1 MQPWRPYAREPGD
14 IAPWQTLFG
23 YALAPASFTALFG
36 GDLLDSLCA
45 FLCGSLVG
53 FCLQRGVKWWGRNV
67 FLRTVVCSG
76 IAGLLALLLSNL
88 GIGNHVDLITIGTLM
103 LLVPGVAI
111 TNSMWELVAG
121 DTYSGPKPGWPK
133 RFSSLLPSH

>member
-1 MQPWRPYAREPGD
+1 M
-14 IAPWQTLFG
+14 
-23 YALAPASFTALFG
+23 
-36 GDLLDSLCA
+36 
-45 FLCGSLVG
+45 
-53 FCLQRGVKWWGRNV
+53 GRNV

-111 TNSMWELVAG
+111 NRYTYRELVAG
-121 DTYSGPKPGWPK
+121 DTYSGLSRMAEAILIATAIALGAAAG
-133 RFSSLLPSH
+133 LGLGQLI

>member
-1 MQPWRPYAREPGD
+1 M
-14 IAPWQTLFG
+14 
-23 YALAPASFTALFG
+23 
-36 GDLLDSLCA
+36 
-45 FLCGSLVG
+45 
-53 FCLQRGVKWWGRNV
+53 GRNV

-103 LLVPGVAI
+103 LLVPGSSHYQFHVGI
-111 TNSMWELVAG
+111 GGRGYLFWFE
-121 DTYSGPKPGWPK
+121 PGWPK